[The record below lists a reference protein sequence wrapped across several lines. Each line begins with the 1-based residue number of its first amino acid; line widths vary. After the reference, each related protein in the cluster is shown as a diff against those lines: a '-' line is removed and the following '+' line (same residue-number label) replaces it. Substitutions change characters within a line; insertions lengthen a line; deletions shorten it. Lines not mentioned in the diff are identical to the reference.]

1 MPERAHE
8 LIENGK
14 KSRHCRDEEKEEEEG
29 GQKPWGYRWVRNMG
43 IKDT

>member
-8 LIENGK
+8 LIETGK
-14 KSRHCRDEEKEEEEG
+14 KSRHCRDEEKEEEG